1 MTINIRYTT
10 ILALRIRKHQFLLKY
25 YLGLAH
31 FLKFSLKHDL
41 LSQKTIIKKLNMIN
55 KNAMKSFE
63 ELKKLDKEID
73 QEVGE

>member
-41 LSQKTIIKKLNMIN
+41 LSQKTITEKLNMIN
-55 KNAMKSFE
+55 RNSIKSFE
-63 ELKKLDKEID
+63 ELEKLSKEID
-73 QEVGE
+73 QEIGE